1 MPPDEA
7 LKEQVELVDPPDER
21 ETLVG
26 LQDTFSPVDGLVD
39 SESPIVPESPPRLE
53 RLIVDE
59 PFEPS
64 WKPTVD
70 GLDDMEK
77 SATLTVI

>member
-1 MPPDEA
+1 MPPEEA
-7 LKEQVELVDPPDER
+7 LKEQTEVVDPPGDR
-21 ETLVG
+21 EMLVG

-39 SESPIVPESPPRLE
+39 SESPIVPENPPRLDSV
-53 RLIVDE
+53 IVEE

-64 WKPTVD
+64 WKPTVA
-70 GLDDMEK
+70 GLEDTEK